1 MEEKERKKLTKALT
15 TIARALLD
23 LGWTADQVLRALRTL
38 FPDLPEEI
46 FGQPSSGR
54 LEPDVDP

>member
-1 MEEKERKKLTKALT
+1 MDEKERKKLLKALT
-15 TIARALLD
+15 AIARALLD
-23 LGWTADQVLRALRTL
+23 LGWNPDQVLRALRTL

-46 FGQPSSGR
+46 FSKPYSGK